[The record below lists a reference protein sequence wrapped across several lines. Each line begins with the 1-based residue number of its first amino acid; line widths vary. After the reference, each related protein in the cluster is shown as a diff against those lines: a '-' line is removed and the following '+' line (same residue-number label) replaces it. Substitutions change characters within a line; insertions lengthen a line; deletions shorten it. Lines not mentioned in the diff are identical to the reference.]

1 MKLSRKLDCF
11 FELKMTAKSA
21 CQSNQ
26 KIMRKGAPKNQQIR
40 IFVSTVLATLPI
52 RTASQGES
60 FAFKRFLTQNN
71 IPSTPLFDAHLGG
84 FFILRHSVN

>member
-60 FAFKRFLTQNN
+60 FAFIGVPNT
-71 IPSTPLFDAHLGG
+71 PSFASPLINPYF
-84 FFILRHSVN
+84 